1 MRKYEDQLMRRGS
14 GSLNMRVRAQ
24 HSNNEYLNTNLGRHK
39 PKRIHIQFRSS
50 WVWIIYRPNYKELY
64 FKRTPN
70 TSVFINGGRANPQRL
85 LNNEE
90 EEEAVATD
98 RGNGNPIGAP
108 NLGRSSR
115 RLHNRRRFPVS
126 LQVARTV
133 KEGTTQNSTPTA

>member
-1 MRKYEDQLMRRGS
+1 M
-14 GSLNMRVRAQ
+14 
-24 HSNNEYLNTNLGRHK
+24 
-39 PKRIHIQFRSS
+39 
-50 WVWIIYRPNYKELY
+50 RPNYKELY

-133 KEGTTQNSTPTA
+133 KEVTAEETRLQREIKQLSKEASSLSHNICASCKA